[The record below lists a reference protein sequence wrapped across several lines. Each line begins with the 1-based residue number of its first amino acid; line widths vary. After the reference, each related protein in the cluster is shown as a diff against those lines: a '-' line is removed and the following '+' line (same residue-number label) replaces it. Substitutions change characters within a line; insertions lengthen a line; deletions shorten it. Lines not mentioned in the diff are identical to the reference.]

1 MSKLWIINKDLS
13 KRLIIK
19 FGMTGTGINKKLQTG
34 IITITAILTY
44 LLCESGIIGAI
55 PSV

>member
-1 MSKLWIINKDLS
+1 MSKLWRINKDLS
-13 KRLIIK
+13 KRLIFE
-19 FGMTGTGINKKLQTG
+19 FGMAETGINKKLQTG

-44 LLCESGIIGAI
+44 LLCESGIIGAV

>member
-1 MSKLWIINKDLS
+1 
-13 KRLIIK
+13 
-19 FGMTGTGINKKLQTG
+19 MTGTGINKRLQTG

-44 LLCESGIIGAI
+44 LLCESGITELI

>member
-1 MSKLWIINKDLS
+1 MSKLWRINKTLS

-44 LLCESGIIGAI
+44 LLCESGITELI

>member
-1 MSKLWIINKDLS
+1 
-13 KRLIIK
+13 
-19 FGMTGTGINKKLQTG
+19 MTGTGINKRLQTG

-44 LLCESGIIGAI
+44 LLCESGVV

>member
-1 MSKLWIINKDLS
+1 MKNNKTLS
-13 KRLIIK
+13 KRLL
-19 FGMTGTGINKKLQTG
+19 FNLVMAETGINKRLQTG

-44 LLCESGIIGAI
+44 LLCESGITELI